1 MVGRDRPPSARLRRA
16 RRARGNRANGKT
28 NTQCPT
34 LNAQRSTHSPPIAL
48 SIAGSDSSGG
58 AGIQADL
65 KTFTALGVYGLSA
78 VTCLV
83 AEVPRR
89 VSRIEPATARMVREQ
104 IEVLLKTFPVG
115 ALKTGLLCSAE
126 IVCVVAQTIQ
136 DCEKEGARS
145 IPFLVDPVMIATS
158 GDNLL
163 EPEAVEAYENELF
176 PLATL
181 ITPNLD
187 EAALL
192 LGTVI
197 SGRRQMETAAK
208 ALARKYHASILL
220 KGGHLRG
227 ENAIDLLSHD
237 GELTE
242 FSAPFV
248 RNVETH
254 GTGCTYSAA
263 ITAGLA
269 SGFSLER
276 AIRRAKKFVTES
288 IKRRFHLKSK
298 SGDILDALRHSFR

>member
-1 MVGRDRPPSARLRRA
+1 MGNQSDRRSQSAA
-16 RRARGNRANGKT
+16 T
-28 NTQCPT
+28 V
-34 LNAQRSTHSPPIAL
+34 PIAL
-48 SIAGSDSSGG
+48 SVAGSDCSAG

-65 KTFTALGVYGLSA
+65 KTFAALGVYGLTA
-78 VTCLV
+78 VTCVV
-83 AEVPRR
+83 AEVPRK
-89 VSRIEPATARMVREQ
+89 VSRIEPVTTRMVREQ
-104 IEVLLKTFPVG
+104 IEVLLKNFRIG
-115 ALKTGLLCSAE
+115 AIKTGLLCSAE
-126 IVCVVAQTIQ
+126 IVCAVAQTIQ
-136 DCEKEGARS
+136 DGKKKAARS
-145 IPFLVDPVMIATS
+145 IPFVVDPVMIATS

-163 EPEAVEAYENELF
+163 EPEAVEAYENNLF

-192 LGTVI
+192 L
-197 SGRRQMETAAK
+197 ETKIDQKQIKSAAK
-208 ALARKYHASILL
+208 ALAKKYGVSILL

-227 ENAIDLLSHD
+227 DNAIDLLFHN

-248 RNVETH
+248 RGVATH

-276 AIRRAKKFVTES
+276 TIARAKKFVTES
-288 IKRRFHLKSK
+288 IRRRFHWTSK
-298 SGDILDALRHSFR
+298 SGDILDALRHSS